1 MNDVEVYMNIVEKTF
16 EDTKK
21 RAREDATED
30 DPNNEEAKNNLLYKD
45 AKIVPNE
52 FYLEESSDYLELN
65 GELYSPTKDLG
76 YISLKI
82 PLSQELA
89 IEIIERYLKKLG
101 KLKTVLEATK

>member
-1 MNDVEVYMNIVEKTF
+1 MNDVEVYMDIFEKTL
-16 EDTKK
+16 EETKK
-21 RAREDATED
+21 RAREDSIDD
-30 DPNNEEAKNNLLYKD
+30 DPNLEEAKTSLLYRD

-52 FYLEESSDYLELN
+52 FYLDNESDYLELN